1 MPQPVLL
8 TYHIPAKYAAKL
20 RVLAVRM
27 GIRVRAVEKWE
38 YLQPIGSFTGDCEGF
53 ESFYD
58 GESFSDQMLVMAHF
72 PQSVFNRFLQELR
85 AARLVFPLKCVLTE
99 SNRGWN
105 SLELHEQLCEER
117 DAIARGASAHDPE
130 GGGTA

>member
-8 TYHIPAKYAAKL
+8 TYHVPAKYAAKL

-38 YLQPIGSFTGDCEGF
+38 YLQPVGSFTGDCESF
-53 ESFYD
+53 EAFYD
-58 GESFSDQMLVMAHF
+58 GEGFSDQMLVMAHF
-72 PQSVFNRFLQELR
+72 PQSVFSRFLQELR
-85 AARLVFPLKCVLTE
+85 AARLSFPLKCVLTE
-99 SNRGWN
+99 SNRGWS

-117 DAIARGASAHDPE
+117 DAIAHGASAHDPE

>member
-8 TYHIPAKYAAKL
+8 TYRVPAKHAAKL

-38 YLQPIGSFTGDCEGF
+38 YIQPVGSFTGDCEGF

-58 GESFSDQMLVMAHF
+58 GEGFSDQMLIMAHF
-72 PQSVFNRFLQELR
+72 AGAARREARISAQMRADGVQPRLELAGAAR
-85 AARLVFPLKCVLTE
+85 AAL
-99 SNRGWN
+99 
-105 SLELHEQLCEER
+105 
-117 DAIARGASAHDPE
+117 RGA
-130 GGGTA
+130 

>member
-8 TYHIPAKYAAKL
+8 TYHVPAKYAAKL

-27 GIRVRAVEKWE
+27 GIRVRTVEKWE
-38 YLQPIGSFTGDCEGF
+38 YLQPVGSFTGDCESF

-58 GESFSDQMLVMAHF
+58 GEGFSDQMLVMAHF
-72 PQSVFNRFLQELR
+72 PQSVFSRFLQELR
-85 AARLVFPLKCVLTE
+85 TARLVFPLKCVLTE

>member
-8 TYHIPAKYAAKL
+8 TYRVPAKHAAKL

-38 YLQPIGSFTGDCEGF
+38 YIQPVGSFTGDCEGF

-58 GESFSDQMLVMAHF
+58 GRCPRRPAPGGDARHGAFSAVRIQPLFAGAARREARISAQMRADGVQPRL
-72 PQSVFNRFLQELR
+72 ELAGAAR
-85 AARLVFPLKCVLTE
+85 AAL
-99 SNRGWN
+99 
-105 SLELHEQLCEER
+105 
-117 DAIARGASAHDPE
+117 RGA
-130 GGGTA
+130 

>member
-8 TYHIPAKYAAKL
+8 TYRVPAKHAAKL

-38 YLQPIGSFTGDCEGF
+38 YIQPVGSFTGDCEGF

-58 GESFSDQMLVMAHF
+58 GEGFSDQ
-72 PQSVFNRFLQELR
+72 SVFSRFLQELR

-130 GGGTA
+130 GGGIA

>member
-8 TYHIPAKYAAKL
+8 TYRVPAKHAAKL

-38 YLQPIGSFTGDCEGF
+38 YIQPVGSFTGDCEGF

-58 GESFSDQMLVMAHF
+58 GEGFSDQMLVMAHF
-72 PQSVFNRFLQELR
+72 PQSVFSRFLQELR

-117 DAIARGASAHDPE
+117 DAIARGAPAHDPE
-130 GGGTA
+130 GGGIA

>member
-1 MPQPVLL
+1 MLQPVLL
-8 TYHIPAKYAAKL
+8 TYRVPAKHAAKL

-38 YLQPIGSFTGDCEGF
+38 YIQPVGSFTGDCEGF

-58 GESFSDQMLVMAHF
+58 GEGFSDQMLVMAHF
-72 PQSVFNRFLQELR
+72 PQSVFSRFLQELR

-117 DAIARGASAHDPE
+117 DAIARMIRREAA
-130 GGGTA
+130 

>member
-130 GGGTA
+130 GGGIA

>member
-8 TYHIPAKYAAKL
+8 TYRVPAKHAAKL

-38 YLQPIGSFTGDCEGF
+38 YIQPVGSFTGDCEGF

-58 GESFSDQMLVMAHF
+58 GEGFSDQMLVMAHF
-72 PQSVFNRFLQELR
+72 PQSVFSRFLQELR

-117 DAIARGASAHDPE
+117 DAIARGASAHEPE

>member
-1 MPQPVLL
+1 MLQPVLL
-8 TYHIPAKYAAKL
+8 TYRVPAKHAAKL

-38 YLQPIGSFTGDCEGF
+38 YIQPVGSFT
-53 ESFYD
+53 
-58 GESFSDQMLVMAHF
+58 HF
-72 PQSVFNRFLQELR
+72 PQSVFSRFLQELR

-130 GGGTA
+130 GGGIA

>member
-1 MPQPVLL
+1 
-8 TYHIPAKYAAKL
+8 
-20 RVLAVRM
+20 M

-38 YLQPIGSFTGDCEGF
+38 YIQPVGSFTGDCEGF

-58 GESFSDQMLVMAHF
+58 GEGFSDQMLVMAHF
-72 PQSVFNRFLQELR
+72 PQSVFSRFLQELR

-130 GGGTA
+130 GGGIA

>member
-8 TYHIPAKYAAKL
+8 TYRVPAKHAAKL

-38 YLQPIGSFTGDCEGF
+38 YIQPVGSFTGDCEGF

-58 GESFSDQMLVMAHF
+58 GEGFSRCSSWRIF
-72 PQSVFNRFLQELR
+72 RSPYS
-85 AARLVFPLKCVLTE
+85 AAFYRSCAPRGSYFR
-99 SNRGWN
+99 SNA
-105 SLELHEQLCEER
+105 C
-117 DAIARGASAHDPE
+117 
-130 GGGTA
+130 

>member
-38 YLQPIGSFTGDCEGF
+38 YIQPVGSFTGDYEGF

-58 GESFSDQMLVMAHF
+58 GEGFSDQMLVMAHF
-72 PQSVFNRFLQELR
+72 PQYVFSRFLQELR

>member
-8 TYHIPAKYAAKL
+8 TYRVPAKHAAKL

-38 YLQPIGSFTGDCEGF
+38 YLQPVGSFTGDCEGF

-58 GESFSDQMLVMAHF
+58 GEGFSDQMLVMAHF
-72 PQSVFNRFLQELR
+72 PQSVFSRFLQELR

-117 DAIARGASAHDPE
+117 DAIARALPRMIRREA
-130 GGGTA
+130 A

>member
-20 RVLAVRM
+20 RVLAMRM

-72 PQSVFNRFLQELR
+72 PQSVFSRFLQELR

-130 GGGTA
+130 GGGIA

>member
-1 MPQPVLL
+1 MLQPVLL

-58 GESFSDQMLVMAHF
+58 GEGFSDQMLVMAHF
-72 PQSVFNRFLQELR
+72 PQSVFSRFLQELR

-130 GGGTA
+130 GGGIA